1 MENRIRLVGLFATV
15 LFAVSVN
22 GCAGSG
28 GDNGTGG
35 SSSSG
40 GQGGNTASGGSG
52 TGTGGGTGGT
62 GSGGTGTGGAR
73 TSGTGTGGATAT
85 GGTGGTGTGGAKGGT
100 GGTGPG
106 GATGGSGGTGTGGA
120 KGGTG
125 GTGTG
130 GATGGSGGTGT
141 GGTGTGGSAASSCL
155 DDMQNGTETGVDC
168 GGSCG
173 ACPSYK
179 INPPNLKNN
188 ATSGCSPGG
197 GTGYMCVRTMVYS
210 PEFKSAEADDFTGT
224 SANPQFVYGVV
235 GHDKDSGG
243 VDNQAGSTC
252 CQCYQLVFVS
262 NSDNVSGVPTPK
274 PMIVQA
280 FNTGAGTK
288 NFDIFMGS
296 GGEGNFTTGCSAMYT
311 NYPSIGQAF
320 NGGIRALTVPACA
333 SNGMYSDAS
342 IATSSCQSGIM
353 SDCQMITASNSAV
366 QSTTQVSC
374 QETSQPQDL
383 YHLNWNVMVKRV
395 ECPAN
400 LTRVTGCKLNPQGLP
415 TADPTAVDMSSASS
429 KGFSSGYTS
438 TTMQDCCRPTC
449 AYSNNV
455 SGGDSQY
462 GAFYTCDGSG
472 NPS

>member
-1 MENRIRLVGLFATV
+1 
-15 LFAVSVN
+15 
-22 GCAGSG
+22 
-28 GDNGTGG
+28 
-35 SSSSG
+35 
-40 GQGGNTASGGSG
+40 
-52 TGTGGGTGGT
+52 
-62 GSGGTGTGGAR
+62 
-73 TSGTGTGGATAT
+73 
-85 GGTGGTGTGGAKGGT
+85 
-100 GGTGPG
+100 
-106 GATGGSGGTGTGGA
+106 
-120 KGGTG
+120 
-125 GTGTG
+125 
-130 GATGGSGGTGT
+130 
-141 GGTGTGGSAASSCL
+141 
-155 DDMQNGTETGVDC
+155 MQNGTETGVDC

-197 GTGYMCVRTMVYS
+197 GTGFMCVRTMVYS
-210 PEFKSAEADDFTGT
+210 PEFKSAEADDFAGT

-243 VDNQAGSTC
+243 VDNQSGSTC

-333 SNGMYSDAS
+333 SSGMYSDDS

-366 QSTTQVSC
+366 QSTTEVSC
-374 QETSQPQDL
+374 QETSQPQNL
-383 YHLNWNVMVKRV
+383 YHLNWNVMAKRV

-415 TADPTAVDMSSASS
+415 TADPAAVDMSSASS